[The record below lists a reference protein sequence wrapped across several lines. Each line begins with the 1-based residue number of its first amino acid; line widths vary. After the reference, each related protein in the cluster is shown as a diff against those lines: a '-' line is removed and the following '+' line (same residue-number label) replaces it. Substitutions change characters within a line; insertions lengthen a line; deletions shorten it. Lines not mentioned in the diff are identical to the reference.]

1 MRQRDLT
8 HRYIPAGSI
17 LRPAGALAAIAV
29 ETFLFQRWIPVNITT
44 VGFLYLI
51 TILAIATEW
60 GLVEAVLAS
69 VAATVCYN
77 FFFFP
82 PVGTLTI
89 ADPLNWVALLTFLIT
104 SLTASQLSE
113 RAKRRTREAASR
125 QLEMES
131 LYSLSRAILLAET
144 DQPLAR
150 HVEVLDIGRR
160 LLPRHLEHA
169 RGHIDPHHR
178 APPPHVVGQSPGD
191 QARPASH
198 VQGVLAWRRMRQR
211 DQPLGRLPM
220 EAVGPFVVMGREVV
234 EEGDELRQEVRGGVR
249 AQVRGV
255 C

>member
-150 HVEVLDIGRR
+150 HI
-160 LLPRHLEHA
+160 A
-169 RGHIDPHHR
+169 REISR
-178 APPPHVVGQSPGD
+178 IY
-191 QARPASH
+191 
-198 VQGVLAWRRMRQR
+198 
-211 DQPLGRLPM
+211 
-220 EAVGPFVVMGREVV
+220 
-234 EEGDELRQEVRGGVR
+234 
-249 AQVRGV
+249 
-255 C
+255 